1 MQIKIGCDLVNIERF
16 KKSLENGGN
25 LFLEKIFSPEELKN
39 RNKIES
45 LAGLF
50 AAKEATFKALDITTD
65 NWLNIR
71 ILKQKS
77 GKPYLI
83 LDSIDLNFE
92 YSCDISISHDGI
104 YALAFV
110 TFLIRE

>member
-1 MQIKIGCDLVNIERF
+1 MKIKIGCDLVNIERF
-16 KKSLENGGN
+16 KKSLENRN
-25 LFLEKIFSPEELKN
+25 FLEKIFSPEELRN
-39 RNKIES
+39 RYKIES

-50 AAKEATFKALDITTD
+50 AAKEAVFKALDITTD
-65 NWLNIR
+65 NWLNIQ
-71 ILKQKS
+71 ILKQNS
-77 GKPYLI
+77 GKPYLV
-83 LDSIDLNFE
+83 LDNIELNFE